1 MFFEWFGLT
10 PVEISALWLSVQ
22 VGLWCVITLLVPG
35 IACGWLL
42 ARKQFPGKSL
52 LEAMVHLPMVLPPV
66 VTGCLLLLLLG
77 KNGVL
82 GKWLYE
88 VFGWQLAFTWKGAA
102 LASTVMAFPLMVRS
116 VKIAVEMIDRNMEEV
131 SQTLGAG
138 PFRCFLTVTLPLA
151 IPGILT
157 GAALAFARSLGEF
170 GATIT
175 FAGNIQA
182 ETQTLPLAVFS
193 QLQIPG
199 AENAV
204 LRLTILSIIVSLGA
218 VAVSQLLETWFMH
231 RIHRVRE
238 SADA

>member
-1 MFFEWFGLT
+1 MLFEWFGLT
-10 PVEISALWLSVQ
+10 PVEADALWLSVE
-22 VGLWCVITLLVPG
+22 VGLWCVTILLIPG

-52 LEAMVHLPMVLPPV
+52 FEAMVHLPMVLPPV

-77 KNGVL
+77 KNGIM
-82 GKWLYE
+82 GKWLNE
-88 VFGWQLAFTWKGAA
+88 VFGLQLAFTWKGAA

-116 VKIAVEMIDRNMEEV
+116 VKVAIEMIDRNIEEV
-131 SQTLGAG
+131 AQTLGAT
-138 PFRCFLTVTLPLA
+138 PLHCFMTVTLPLA

-157 GAALAFARSLGEF
+157 GAALSFARSLGEF

-199 AENAV
+199 SENAV
-204 LRLTILSIIVSLGA
+204 LRLTILSIILSLGA
-218 VAVSQLLETWFMH
+218 VVASQFLEAWFMR
-231 RIHRVRE
+231 RIHRTRE